1 MKNKL
6 LIFAY
11 LLLLTSC
18 GTRKAT
24 TNKSIEKESSK
35 VEVKAE
41 TETVTTTNTE
51 INTVTIDT
59 STTNEIIIEPVDPL
73 VEFTVNGKTYK
84 NARITTKK
92 VKAGVVKSEVVK
104 VAKNEENKAKTTIK
118 AKGTKTVAVK
128 NKETERNNTAV
139 TVFLIIGIGLV
150 IGFFLWLVGKRF
162 KKAQNELS

>member
-1 MKNKL
+1 MKNNT
-6 LIFAY
+6 LIIIVFI
-11 LLLLTSC
+11 LVSC

-35 VEVKAE
+35 VEVKTE
-41 TETVTTTNTE
+41 IETVTTTNTE

-59 STTNEIIIEPVDPL
+59 STTNEIIIEPINPL

-118 AKGTKTVAVK
+118 AKGTKTVVVK
-128 NKETERNNTAV
+128 NKETERNNNLVTIGLIAV
-139 TVFLIIGIGLV
+139 IGLV
-150 IGFFLWLVGKRF
+150 IGFILWWIGKRF
-162 KKAQNELS
+162 KKDEETIS

>member
-1 MKNKL
+1 MKTNLTLLTALL
-6 LIFAY
+6 LIG
-11 LLLLTSC
+11 C

-51 INTVTIDT
+51 TNTVTIDT
-59 STTNEIIIEPVDPL
+59 STTNEIIIEPINPL
-73 VEFTVNGKTYK
+73 AEFTVNGKTYK

-92 VKAGVVKSEVVK
+92 VKAGVVKREVVK

-118 AKGTKTVAVK
+118 AKETKTVIVK
-128 NKETERNNTAV
+128 DKKTERNNTTV
-139 TVFLIIGIGLV
+139 TIFLIIGIGLV
-150 IGFFLWLVGKRF
+150 IGFILWWIGKRF
-162 KKAQNELS
+162 KKAEESIT